1 MKTNEKILVYITT
14 IVIDI
19 LLIWI
24 LVNQKL
30 NKYDTIFIFIAIF
43 VHLLFYIGLFFNNR
57 KLLDICHYM
66 ISIMI
71 IFSIFIKNET
81 LMMLLL
87 SLIIVIYITWGL
99 FNKCILNTA
108 KQNETNLSYELTGF
122 TAVTL
127 YNTVV
132 LILLLKLTNIIQ

>member
-1 MKTNEKILVYITT
+1 MNSNEKILVYITT

-24 LVNQKL
+24 LVTQKL
-30 NKYDTIFIFIAIF
+30 NKYDIIFICTALFF
-43 VHLLFYIGLFFNNR
+43 HLLFYIGLFFNNR
-57 KLLDICHYM
+57 TLLDICHYM
-66 ISIMI
+66 LSIMI

-81 LMMLLL
+81 LIMLLL

-108 KQNETNLSYELTGF
+108 KQNETNLFYE
-122 TAVTL
+122 
-127 YNTVV
+127 
-132 LILLLKLTNIIQ
+132 

>member
-1 MKTNEKILVYITT
+1 MKINEKILVYITT

-24 LVNQKL
+24 LVTQKL
-30 NKYDTIFIFIAIF
+30 NKYDIIFICTALFF
-43 VHLLFYIGLFFNNR
+43 HLLFYIGLFFNNR
-57 KLLDICHYM
+57 TLLDICHYM
-66 ISIMI
+66 LSIMI

-81 LMMLLL
+81 LIMLLL

-108 KQNETNLSYELTGF
+108 KQNETNLFYELTGF
-122 TAVTL
+122 TVTTL

>member
-1 MKTNEKILVYITT
+1 MVYITT